1 MSTSDKSDKSP
12 ARLKP
17 RYAANLEV
25 LVYTKGLQHFVA
37 EKTANISKGGL
48 FVCTNHKAEVGEK
61 MHIRIILSDIDSYFE
76 VKTRV
81 AWLCDGGGSHP
92 EGIGLEFIE
101 VNDAQAEII
110 ERILTKYVNIRER

>member
-1 MSTSDKSDKSP
+1 MSTDEKPQKSP

-17 RYAANLEV
+17 RYSANLEV
-25 LVYTKGLQHFVA
+25 LVYTKGLDHFVA

-48 FVCTNHKAEVGEK
+48 FVCTSHKAEVGDK

-81 AWLCDGGGSHP
+81 AWLCDGGASHP
-92 EGIGLEFIE
+92 EGIGLEFVEINEAQSE
-101 VNDAQAEII
+101 VID
-110 ERILTKYVNIRER
+110 RILTKYVNIRER